1 MSIKMQIFNCTRLS
15 RASFRE
21 VQRIFK
27 IGAFVYFNMIKI
39 ISLRQESDAY
49 LAIRFLDR
57 FPI

>member
-1 MSIKMQIFNCTRLS
+1 MSIKMQIFICTRLS
-15 RASFRE
+15 RASYRE

-39 ISLRQESDAY
+39 ISLRQESDAH

-57 FPI
+57 FPM